1 MLYWTCKDF
10 NGLPE
15 AGAIMDQDASL
26 LHRMRVLGN
35 TYEGVQRIRNL
46 SGEQIHNLSDGDA
59 RLWAW
64 LERMGV
70 M

>member
-1 MLYWTCKDF
+1 VLYWTCKDF

-15 AGAIMDQDASL
+15 PGAILDQDAGL
-26 LHRMRVLGN
+26 LSRMRVLGN
-35 TYEGVQRIRNL
+35 VYDGLRRIRNL
-46 SGEQIHNLSDGDA
+46 TGEQIHNMSDSDA

-64 LERMGV
+64 LEQQGV

>member
-1 MLYWTCKDF
+1 
-10 NGLPE
+10 
-15 AGAIMDQDASL
+15 MDQDASL

-35 TYEGVQRIRNL
+35 AYDGLRRIRSL
-46 SGEQIHNLSDGDA
+46 TGEQIHNMSDSDA

-64 LERMGV
+64 LEEQGV